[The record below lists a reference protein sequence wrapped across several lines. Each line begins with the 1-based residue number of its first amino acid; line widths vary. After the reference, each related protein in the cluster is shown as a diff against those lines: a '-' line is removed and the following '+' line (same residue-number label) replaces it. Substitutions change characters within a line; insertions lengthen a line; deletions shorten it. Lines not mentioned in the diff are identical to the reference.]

1 MRTGA
6 ETYINI
12 KELKKIVNYHF
23 ECDIET
29 TCRERRY
36 VNGRMTFAYI
46 LKEKGYTLTSIGHIL
61 KRNHATIIH
70 YLKNMEF
77 YLKQDRDFKNRF
89 DFVMEDYYENSEPIH
104 DMQEDELKKEIFSLK
119 LKIKDLSSLN
129 DRLTFEQKN
138 TVTVDKRLTD
148 IADMFSQ
155 RIRIGTEDEV
165 KIKLNHFL
173 NGLYY
178 S

>member
-1 MRTGA
+1 M
-6 ETYINI
+6 
-12 KELKKIVNYHF
+12 
-23 ECDIET
+23 
-29 TCRERRY
+29 
-36 VNGRMTFAYI
+36 
-46 LKEKGYTLTSIGHIL
+46 
-61 KRNHATIIH
+61 
-70 YLKNMEF
+70 
-77 YLKQDRDFKNRF
+77 
-89 DFVMEDYYENSEPIH
+89 
-104 DMQEDELKKEIFSLK
+104 K